1 MKGFASTSVVILLV
15 VLLLVPMF
23 DAAGQDITL
32 KRIGRSLNS
41 LTAPYRGAPVPPWN
55 YSTGLRAIG
64 KQTRAYFRVDTAG
77 SGQAGSPTWAFVSV
91 PIGSAAAFDST
102 AGSLINSFWADT
114 TGQYVVSVTVGT
126 ETKYDTVFVSTYTGV
141 DWTDNTTAGC
151 FCHVWAGG
159 AQIKASWEKTGHA
172 KIFTEGITGELE
184 IVEETGQGLYAKSC
198 VQCHTTGWQPN
209 SNNGNFGYVAH
220 RVPAASPNSW
230 DSTWFVG
237 LPTTADGRD
246 FMITTGS
253 QTILNALPAELDP
266 LRTIGCEV
274 CHGPSYDHK
283 ASFGDKRKIGKS
295 LDADLC
301 NLCHDS
307 SRRHGIGTFYNLSLH
322 ATWPPVEPP
331 ARCQPCHAGA
341 GFVYYMDHNQ
351 DTTGLGGIW
360 DEEVQ
365 GMTAISCQVCHDPHG
380 SENEHLLRGVTL
392 KGDSLSN
399 GYVLPAHLRKGV
411 GLLCANCHSSR
422 YKVKQ
427 RVTTEPP
434 YYGFADRF
442 GPHHNPQADMFFGS
456 GGYQY
461 GDESFTGLATHTGLE
476 DGCVT
481 CHMQPRANRLGGGT
495 PPNHSFSMHDTT
507 YGTGVYKPTDV
518 CGTCHGEIEDF
529 DDIRALYDFDRNGM
543 IEGVQTEVKGLLE
556 ALKNQLPLASNG
568 EPVSRLRDSLL
579 VKNRP
584 DLVQGLWNYWFVE
597 EDQSFGIHNTKYTV
611 RLLYKSLGWTPLD
624 VKELEGIPKEFALD
638 QNYPNPFNP
647 STVIRFAVPR
657 EEFVRLEIYDITGA
671 LVKTLVDQTLRAG
684 TMEVTWDG
692 TNSTGAKIA
701 SGVYLYRL
709 QAGDFTS
716 IKKMVML
723 K

>member
-1 MKGFASTSVVILLV
+1 MKRFVSTCVALLLV

-41 LTAPYRGAPVPPWN
+41 LTAPVRGAVVPPWN

-77 SGQAGSPTWAFVSV
+77 SGQAGSPAWAFVSV
-91 PIGSAAAFDST
+91 PIGSAAAFDSA

-114 TGQYVVSVTVGT
+114 TGQYVVSVTVGAQ
-126 ETKYDTVFVSTYTGV
+126 TKYDTVFASTYTGI
-141 DWTDNTTAGC
+141 DWTDGTAGC
-151 FCHVWAGG
+151 FCHGFAGG
-159 AQIKASWEKTGHA
+159 YAIKASWEKTGHA
-172 KIFTEGITGELE
+172 QIFTEAITGQLE
-184 IVEETGQGLYAKSC
+184 VVTETNQGLYAPGC
-198 VQCHTTGWQPN
+198 IQCHTTGWQVN

-220 RVPAASPNSW
+220 MVPAPAPNSW
-230 DSTWFVG
+230 DATWTVG
-237 LPTTADGRD
+237 LPMTADGRD
-246 FMITTGS
+246 VMITAGDS
-253 QTILNALPAELDP
+253 TILRALPAQLDP

-301 NLCHDS
+301 NLCHDG
-307 SRRHGIGTFYNLSLH
+307 SRRHSIGTYYNLSLH
-322 ATWPPVEPP
+322 ATSPPLE
-331 ARCQPCHAGA
+331 AAAGCQPCHTGA
-341 GFVYYMDHNQ
+341 GFLYYMENDQ
-351 DTTGLGGIW
+351 SIAGLSSIW
-360 DEEVQ
+360 N
-365 GMTAISCQVCHDPHG
+365 TAVDGQVPITCQACHDPHG
-380 SENEHLLRGVTL
+380 NENPHLLRAVTL
-392 KGDSLSN
+392 KGDSLNN
-399 GYVLPAHLRKGV
+399 GYVLPAHLRTGV
-411 GLLCANCHSSR
+411 GLLCANCHSAR
-422 YKVKQ
+422 YRVTD
-427 RVTTEPP
+427 RVTTKPP
-434 YYGFADRF
+434 YYGFVDRY
-442 GPHHNPQADMFFGS
+442 GPHHSPQSDMFFGS
-456 GGYQY
+456 NGYQY
-461 GDESFTGLATHTGLE
+461 GDETFTGLMTHGGLE
-476 DGCVT
+476 DGCAT
-481 CHMQPRANRLGGGT
+481 CHMQPRGNRFGGGIV
-495 PPNHSFSMHDTT
+495 PNHSFSMTDTT
-507 YGTGVYKPTDV
+507 FGTGVYKPTDV

-529 DDIRALYDFDRNGM
+529 DDIKALYDFDRNGM
-543 IEGVQTEVKGLLE
+543 IEGVQTEVKGLLA
-556 ALKNQLPLASNG
+556 ALKDQLPHDPTTG

-579 VKNRP
+579 IKNRP
-584 DLVQGLWNYWFVE
+584 DLVQGLWNYWFVM

-624 VKELEGIPKEFALD
+624 VEELEGLPKEFALD

-647 STVIRFAVPR
+647 STVIRFALPQ
-657 EEFVRLEIYDITGA
+657 EEFVRLDVYDITGS

-692 TNSTGAKIA
+692 SNRTGAKVA